1 MALNGLGKSGGLR
14 RAGLLLAATL
24 LTPVAIMTAGAGEA
38 RAQAASQQF
47 SFNIAAKPVPQAVND
62 IGRITGLAVVVREN
76 HAITRAGNPV
86 RGSMTAAEAL
96 SRLLQGTGLA
106 YRFSNPGTVQVYD
119 PAAADAGTSA
129 TATSGTTLDKIQ
141 LQGDTNGAT
150 TFVATNVTGA
160 TKMDAPLIEVPQ
172 SVSVVG
178 RKQMETQNAQS
189 VTEVLRYVPGVA
201 IETYGP
207 DPKGYDW
214 IMMRGF
220 NAQATSSYMDGLRQV
235 SSSYSFFRTDPYQLD
250 SVEVLR
256 GPSSALFGQ
265 SDAGGVVNKT
275 SKKPTEEVI
284 RQIAFD
290 YGSHDRKQA
299 QFDLSGPLNEDK
311 TVLYRVIGTARDANT
326 QFKYSDGSKIGDD
339 RLMIAPAITWKP
351 STDTSLTLS
360 GQVLRDESG
369 GTIMLFTPTN
379 ILLGDPNFN
388 QSEQQQQTIGY
399 EFAHR
404 FNDTWSVKQNVRYG
418 HTDFLLDNLFLS
430 GMNSSGVTRIA
441 RRFDESFDAFTADNQ
456 VLAKFDSGPASHQ
469 ALMGI
474 DYSWSDAD
482 VKRYQGLAPTL
493 NPFTPV
499 YGVSVPVP
507 TAAFINYSER
517 YHQTGLYVQDQIKF
531 GNGFIATLG
540 GRYDWL
546 SMDTHNRLTST
557 TTKLDVGQFSGRAG
571 LSYVTAFGLVPY
583 VSFSQ
588 SFVPNGGVDARGN
601 TFDPSQG
608 NQWEAGIKYQPQGFD
623 GLFTA
628 AYFDITKNNVL
639 NYLANGTA
647 VATGEIQSRG
657 LELEARFN
665 VTRNWDFTASYTYTK
680 AEITKDAASGN
691 VGKRP
696 MLVPEHQAS
705 GWLNY
710 TFTSGVLEGASLG
723 AGIRHVGDVFGNN
736 ANTFSVPSR
745 TLFDAGA
752 SYRVNE
758 HAKLQ
763 INATNLFDKKYYT
776 TCDASY
782 SCYQGDR
789 RTVMGRLTLDF

>member
-24 LTPVAIMTAGAGEA
+24 LTPVAIMTAGTGEA
-38 RAQAASQQF
+38 RAQATSQQF

-76 HAITRAGNPV
+76 QAITRAGNPV

-96 SRLLQGTGLA
+96 SRLLQGTGLS

-220 NAQATSSYMDGLRQV
+220 NVQATSSYMDGLRQV

-388 QSEQQQQTIGY
+388 KSEQQQQTIGY

-441 RRFDESFDAFTADNQ
+441 RRFDESFDAF
-456 VLAKFDSGPASHQ
+456 
-469 ALMGI
+469 
-474 DYSWSDAD
+474 
-482 VKRYQGLAPTL
+482 
-493 NPFTPV
+493 
-499 YGVSVPVP
+499 
-507 TAAFINYSER
+507 AA
-517 YHQTGLYVQDQIKF
+517 
-531 GNGFIATLG
+531 
-540 GRYDWL
+540 
-546 SMDTHNRLTST
+546 
-557 TTKLDVGQFSGRAG
+557 
-571 LSYVTAFGLVPY
+571 
-583 VSFSQ
+583 
-588 SFVPNGGVDARGN
+588 
-601 TFDPSQG
+601 
-608 NQWEAGIKYQPQGFD
+608 
-623 GLFTA
+623 
-628 AYFDITKNNVL
+628 
-639 NYLANGTA
+639 
-647 VATGEIQSRG
+647 
-657 LELEARFN
+657 
-665 VTRNWDFTASYTYTK
+665 
-680 AEITKDAASGN
+680 
-691 VGKRP
+691 
-696 MLVPEHQAS
+696 
-705 GWLNY
+705 
-710 TFTSGVLEGASLG
+710 
-723 AGIRHVGDVFGNN
+723 
-736 ANTFSVPSR
+736 
-745 TLFDAGA
+745 
-752 SYRVNE
+752 
-758 HAKLQ
+758 
-763 INATNLFDKKYYT
+763 
-776 TCDASY
+776 
-782 SCYQGDR
+782 
-789 RTVMGRLTLDF
+789 